1 MGGVC
6 SIHRSDEIMRRFFR
20 NLKGMIPLGEMSLSL
35 EDNIN
40 VDNKA
45 ISML

>member
-1 MGGVC
+1 MVYVTFIGVMKC
-6 SIHRSDEIMRRFFR
+6 EDFFVIW
-20 NLKGMIPLGEMSLSL
+20 KGWDHLGELGLGL

-45 ISML
+45 ISMF

>member
-6 SIHRSDEIMRRFFR
+6 NIHRSDEIMRRFFR
-20 NLKGMIPLGEMSLSL
+20 NLEGMRTLGGTWLRL

-40 VDNKA
+40 VANKA